1 MTHLLFLHGQESG
14 PFGSKYQTLA
24 AAYPERVTSPDFSGQ
39 ELAQRLETAKA
50 FISELTEPLI
60 LVGSS
65 LGGLLAVMLADA
77 LPGRFDG
84 LLLLAPALHLP
95 EGQLFPPLPKQ
106 TVVLAGLQDTLIP
119 AEVLKA
125 WCEARQVPVF
135 WVDDDHRLGS
145 SHGRMLE
152 LLAGMCLV
160 LEL

>member
-1 MTHLLFLHGQESG
+1 VL
-14 PFGSKYQTLA
+14 
-24 AAYPERVTSPDFSGQ
+24 SPDFSGQ
-39 ELAQRLETAKA
+39 DLSLRLETAKA
-50 FISELTEPLI
+50 FISGLTEPLI

-65 LGGLLAVMLADA
+65 LGGLLAVMLAEA

-95 EGQLFPPLPKQ
+95 EGQLFPQLPKQ

-119 AEVLKA
+119 AEPLKA

-145 SHGRMLE
+145 SHARMLE
-152 LLAGMCLV
+152 LLAGMFETL
-160 LEL
+160 